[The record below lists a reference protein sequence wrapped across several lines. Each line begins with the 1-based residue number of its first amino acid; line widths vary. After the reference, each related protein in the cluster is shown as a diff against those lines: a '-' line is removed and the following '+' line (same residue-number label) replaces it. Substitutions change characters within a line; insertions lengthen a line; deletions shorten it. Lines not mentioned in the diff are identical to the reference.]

1 MLRRPIIAL
10 LVCAAGLIAALAATA
25 PAIAAK
31 KVSASDR
38 ALQRDVL
45 RTVNKVRA
53 RHRLPRLR
61 KQPLLARGASA
72 HSAEQLGAGRPSHHG
87 SDGTP
92 FARRLR
98 RYTGA
103 RTTGETIAWIT
114 SADGAATVVR
124 LWMASPSH
132 RRVLLDRRFRRLGVG
147 SRSGVLGG
155 FDMTVVT
162 ANFASSR

>member
-10 LVCAAGLIAALAATA
+10 LVCATGLITALAATA
-25 PAIAAK
+25 PAVAAK

-38 ALQRDVL
+38 GLQRNVL
-45 RTVNKVRA
+45 RIVNKVRA

-61 KQPLLARGASA
+61 RQPLLARGASA

-87 SDGTP
+87 ADGTP
-92 FARRLR
+92 FAQRLR
-98 RYTGA
+98 RYTRA
-103 RTTGETIAWIT
+103 RTTGETIAWVT

-124 LWMASPSH
+124 LWMASRGH

-155 FDMTVVT
+155 FPMTVVT
-162 ANFASSR
+162 ANFASLR